1 MAEAEVA
8 TIRLFIGTNTPPG
21 SNPLTLT
28 AQCVATMESEHITYY
43 NVVGSCIVDAGI
55 WVLYNGDNYSHGG
68 IVLTPGTYPDL
79 GLPGLLDS
87 STSLRSLRP
96 LPPGGDVALVLF
108 QDTTFCGRSIALSR
122 DCVDLGSVDSHS
134 DLCRNPATSFGASSA
149 IVVSGKW
156 TLWTDTYFRGD
167 SQTIFHEDTSF
178 SPNPS
183 CPPGTYPKLNHNDGT
198 KSAQVASAEPTDG
211 WAWMAALGDELL
223 LSQLTIPGTHDSG
236 AIRGDRPI
244 VDDISQCQYM
254 TASEQL
260 NAGIRFFDLRLNG
273 SLGVNHGGMDEL
285 TNLADWCTSI
295 GLFLAQQPRECVIL
309 SIDCTDT
316 TDSST
321 FQKAVAE
328 QFASFSRTNQPS
340 FGFNC
345 FTENRIPRLGEV
357 RGQVVILRRFNYD
370 GAYGWACSA
379 KWTHGKDPFQIS
391 LDGTD
396 LIIGQDDYDL
406 HTMAAPSMETKWSLI
421 QTLLAK
427 AVSDPA
433 PNHLYINFIS
443 GAGDKPSA
451 GLPWPVTVALCDTPL
466 LPRQGMNYRL
476 LDQLT
481 NNRPPRRVGIIAM
494 DFPDKPSTL
503 IRTIIAC
510 NGLSPE

>member
-28 AQCVATMESEHITYY
+28 AQCVAAMESEHITYY
-43 NVVGSCIVDAGI
+43 NVVASCIVDAGI

-79 GLPGLLDS
+79 GLPGLLHS

-96 LPPGGDVALVLF
+96 LPPGGDAALVLF

-122 DCVDLGSVDSHS
+122 DCVDLGSVDSRV
-134 DLCRNPATSFGASSA
+134 DLCGDAATSFGASSA

-167 SQTIFHEDTSF
+167 SQTIFHKDTSF

-198 KSAQVASAEPTDG
+198 KSAQVASADPTDG

-244 VDDISQCQYM
+244 VDDISQCQHM

-273 SLGVNHGGMDEL
+273 DLEVNHGGMDER
-285 TNLADWCTSI
+285 TNLSDWCTSI

-309 SIDCTDT
+309 SIDCTDK
-316 TDSST
+316 TDGST
-321 FQKAVAE
+321 FQTAVAS
-328 QFASFSRTNQPS
+328 QFASFARINQPS
-340 FGFNC
+340 YGFSC
-345 FTENRIPRLGEV
+345 FTENRIPKLGEV

-406 HTMAAPSMETKWSLI
+406 HTMAAPSMGTKWSLI
-421 QTLLAK
+421 QKLLAK
-427 AVSDPA
+427 AVSDPT

-443 GAGDKPSA
+443 GAGDKYSA
-451 GLPWPVTVALCDTPL
+451 GLPWPVTVALYDTPL
-466 LPRQGMNYRL
+466 EPRQGMNYQL

-481 NNRPPRRVGIIAM
+481 NNRPTVRVGIIAM